1 MERSGNDFS
10 KILFEYFSTVDE
22 VTGDS
27 IEEDN
32 QIIQNLDIKN
42 DIYDCPHCGQVFSN
56 FAEVEGHIT
65 TEHEDITRQIV
76 RCSECKKVLP
86 NDEKVIKHH
95 MIDEHIKAKQQI
107 IALGGAPKNMKGKEI
122 DEFEIELAKNEIEM
136 KKLKPNR
143 IKRDAK
149 KIAEIV
155 MPTEIEMK
163 KIKSNLIRRDE
174 KKRTEI
180 VVPKQIPIV
189 SQSEP
194 IMNIENNPELANY
207 RKDDPDGKRYIC
219 AYCGDRFPT
228 TADRAGHEKENH
240 VDKDGN
246 SLEIACDLCQKKLPT
261 PEHYRR
267 HCIDKHKKWNHSL
280 VKWKEPSFCCDECG
294 MTFKVS

>member
-95 MIDEHIKAKQQI
+95 MINEHIKPKQKSV
-107 IALGGAPKNMKGKEI
+107 ATPKN
-122 DEFEIELAKNEIEM
+122 DHLT
-136 KKLKPNR
+136 KPNNR
-143 IKRDAK
+143 YQISLNMSLRHEG
-149 KIAEIV
+149 AENI
-155 MPTEIEMK
+155 TLG
-163 KIKSNLIRRDE
+163 S
-174 KKRTEI
+174 
-180 VVPKQIPIV
+180 QV
-189 SQSEP
+189 S
-194 IMNIENNPELANY
+194 
-207 RKDDPDGKRYIC
+207 
-219 AYCGDRFPT
+219 
-228 TADRAGHEKENH
+228 
-240 VDKDGN
+240 
-246 SLEIACDLCQKKLPT
+246 DLC
-261 PEHYRR
+261 
-267 HCIDKHKKWNHSL
+267 
-280 VKWKEPSFCCDECG
+280 F
-294 MTFKVS
+294 